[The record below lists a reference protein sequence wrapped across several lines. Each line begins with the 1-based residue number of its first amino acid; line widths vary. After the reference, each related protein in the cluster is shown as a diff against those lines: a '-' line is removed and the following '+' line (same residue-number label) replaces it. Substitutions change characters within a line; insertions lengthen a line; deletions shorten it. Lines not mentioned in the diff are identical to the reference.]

1 MHSLKQIRENFD
13 FYKKKLS
20 DRYSDINL
28 NELITLDKKNREIIQ
43 TKEKLEQEKKTI
55 SKSKDK
61 SLFEKSKKITNDI
74 KTLEVSLK
82 EIKNKID
89 FIMDFM
95 PNIALNDVPIGK
107 DENSNKELKKVGKI
121 QKFDF
126 NPLSH
131 YDLGTRLNLLDY

>member
-74 KTLEVSLK
+74 KTLEV
-82 EIKNKID
+82 
-89 FIMDFM
+89 
-95 PNIALNDVPIGK
+95 
-107 DENSNKELKKVGKI
+107 
-121 QKFDF
+121 
-126 NPLSH
+126 
-131 YDLGTRLNLLDY
+131 